1 MQRTAK
7 FARFVIAL
15 LTLTLGFTA
24 QAADDEKGGVGM
36 GASTTQR
43 P

>member
-7 FARFVIAL
+7 FARFVIAFFVL
-15 LTLTLGFTA
+15 AFGFTA
-24 QAADDEKGGVGM
+24 RAADDEKGGTGLGPTV
-36 GASTTQR
+36 TQR